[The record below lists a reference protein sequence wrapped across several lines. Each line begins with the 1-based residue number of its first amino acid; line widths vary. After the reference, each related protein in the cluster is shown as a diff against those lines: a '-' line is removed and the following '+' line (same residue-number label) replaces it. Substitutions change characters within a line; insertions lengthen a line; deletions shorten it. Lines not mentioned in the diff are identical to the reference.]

1 MNMIREFCNYFASV
15 MMGRRD
21 SLTAFIEPL
30 TMGERYLRWGLE
42 SQDVRDFRSAMDH
55 LHLCYD
61 RDAPMASLLIRKY
74 NCISEVTNAA
84 IETLLIKHQKVID
97 EAFKTENKY
106 RDELDLINKKVLE
119 LKAFIR
125 KLQSEGSLI
134 KAKTEESRRAE
145 LETNARRLQEM
156 LDSGEGRTEIFES
169 YDSITSDAVRFFRE
183 LDHASTMVMANPM
196 LGSQKAESI
205 STQLRMRMDHLRE
218 QMEKAN
224 PVHARVR
231 AGQSEKPVP
240 SLSLD
245 GRKAVG

>member
-1 MNMIREFCNYFASV
+1 MSMIREFCNYFASV

-42 SQDVRDFRSAMDH
+42 SRDVRDFRSAMDH
-55 LHLCYD
+55 LHLCHD

-84 IETLLIKHQKVID
+84 VEALLNKHQKVID

-106 RDELDLINKKVLE
+106 RDELELINKKISDLN
-119 LKAFIR
+119 AYIR
-125 KLQSEGSLI
+125 KLRNEGSLI
-134 KAKTEESRRAE
+134 KAKAEEARMAE
-145 LETNARRLQEM
+145 LETNAGRLREM

-183 LDHASTMVMANPM
+183 LDHASTMVMANAM
-196 LGSQKAESI
+196 LGEHKADTMSA
-205 STQLRMRMDHLRE
+205 QLRMRMEHLRE
-218 QMEKAN
+218 QVEKAN
-224 PVHARVR
+224 PVHADVR
-231 AGQSEKPVP
+231 SGQPEKPVP
-240 SLSLD
+240 SVSLD
-245 GRKAVG
+245 GRKAAG